1 MAAGLRTKILEE
13 IDFKVDETH
22 FRSDSEIVLHY
33 LNNTQRRFSVYV
45 SHRVAEIVSKSDVIE
60 WLHIPGTMNVA
71 DDCTRGKEIQE
82 LTLESRWI
90 SSPLFLMLHE
100 GEWLSSKEDLHVN
113 ENELQVRALVLTMF
127 FAPSMIV
134 VEWEMHST

>member
-1 MAAGLRTKILEE
+1 M
-13 IDFKVDETH
+13 
-22 FRSDSEIVLHY
+22 
-33 LNNTQRRFSVYV
+33 YV

>member
-1 MAAGLRTKILEE
+1 M
-13 IDFKVDETH
+13 
-22 FRSDSEIVLHY
+22 
-33 LNNTQRRFSVYV
+33 YV
-45 SHRVAEIVSKSDVIE
+45 SHRVAEIVSKSDVME

-90 SSPLFLMLHE
+90 SSPLFLMLPE
-100 GEWLSSKEDLHVN
+100 GEWLSSKEDLQVN
-113 ENELQVRALVLTMF
+113 ESELQVRALVLTML

-134 VEWEMHST
+134 VEWEMYST